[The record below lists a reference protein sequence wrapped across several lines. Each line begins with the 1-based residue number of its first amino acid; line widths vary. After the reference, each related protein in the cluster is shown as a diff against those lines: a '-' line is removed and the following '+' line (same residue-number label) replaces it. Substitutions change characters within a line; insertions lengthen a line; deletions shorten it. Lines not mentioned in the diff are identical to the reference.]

1 MIAKKREDSNKALL
15 SAELVN
21 KLSFGQKIAL
31 VKQLKADII
40 AFPSFGY
47 HKLKDLLTLCADS
60 SLDVVL
66 KATNGLCDIFTDI
79 LPDYR
84 IRQLNEDDK
93 QDKVSKDVQQLREQE
108 QSLLQHYKDYL

>member
-1 MIAKKREDSNKALL
+1 MIVKKREDSNKALL
-15 SAELVN
+15 TEELVL

-31 VKQLKADII
+31 VKSLKSDII
-40 AFPSFGY
+40 AFPSFSY

-66 KATNGLCDIFTDI
+66 KATNGLCEIFTDI

-84 IRQLNEDDK
+84 IRQLGGEEK
-93 QDKVSKDVQQLREQE
+93 TEKEKVSKDV
-108 QSLLQHYKDYL
+108 